1 MTHPTSQPTTPP
13 LPNALHVARTQFA
26 SLGKRLQHKYGLDS
40 RREVRL
46 GLFDFI
52 IGPMMTRYAE
62 SYAKTNANDLVD
74 AVAKLRRF
82 DESACPTCK
91 EPRHPKSTVCW
102 KCAHESMRKS
112 YTANTEAFE
121 KLRSYSRAQR
131 TIVQLAVNVLGRS
144 ARQKKKGPFVRQAR
158 AILEAA
164 LAEPEPGGLAMSL
177 LMKLGIG
184 AVGIFGA
191 MAAYWGA
198 GYYARSK
205 VGAWGSTA
213 DAGPPPTAEEL
224 AASP

>member
-26 SLGKRLQHKYGLDS
+26 SLGRRVQRKYGLDA

-46 GLFDFI
+46 ALFDFI
-52 IGPMMTRYAE
+52 IGPMMTKYAE
-62 SYAKTNANDLVD
+62 SDVD
-74 AVAKLRRF
+74 QVLDAAVKLRRF
-82 DESACPTCK
+82 DESVCPTCK

-102 KCAHESMRKS
+102 KCAHEGMRKS
-112 YTANTEAFE
+112 YSANTEAFE

-131 TIVQLAVNVLGRS
+131 TIVQLAVNTLGRS

-164 LAEPEPGGLAMSL
+164 LAEPEPGDLSMSL

-184 AVGIFGA
+184 AVGIFSA
-191 MAAYWGA
+191 MAAYWGV

-205 VGAWGSTA
+205 VGARGSTA
-213 DAGPPPTAEEL
+213 DGL